1 MATIYRCFHESMATG
16 AIDLESDTNIYAV
29 LVSGSYVPNTT
40 SDTSYATH
48 VAGHESVDGNGSYSA
63 GGYLVTGTEVTADGS
78 ETKFDAPDITI
89 SNTSMTAS
97 GVVLYYSGMADNNL
111 ICHLAF
117 GSEATSSNGD
127 FSVAWAATGILRFR
141 QGA

>member
-1 MATIYRCFHESMATG
+1 MATIYRCFHESIATG

-29 LVSGSYVPNTT
+29 FVSGSYVPNVTG
-40 SDTSYATH
+40 DTNYLTH
-48 VAGHESVDGNGSYSA
+48 VAPNESVDGNSNYTA
-63 GGYLVTGTEVTADGS
+63 GGYLVTGTEVTADGVES
-78 ETKFDAPDITI
+78 KFDASDITI
-89 SNTSMTAS
+89 ANTSMTAS

-117 GSEATSSNGD
+117 DSEATSTNGD